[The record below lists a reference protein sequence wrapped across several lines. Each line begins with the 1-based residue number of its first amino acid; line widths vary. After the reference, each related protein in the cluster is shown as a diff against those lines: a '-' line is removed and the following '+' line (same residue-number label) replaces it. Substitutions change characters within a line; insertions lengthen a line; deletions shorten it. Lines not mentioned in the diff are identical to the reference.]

1 MPQFSILMANYNNAN
16 FIDAAIRSVL
26 DQTFSDWELVIV
38 DDASCDDSVER
49 IGKYLND
56 PRIRLYR
63 KKQNEGYTTALI
75 FGLTKVSSGIVG
87 FLDSDDALTMNAIER
102 AHAVHSQNP
111 QVGLVLS
118 QMIYCNE
125 QLISF
130 EMTVTR
136 AEHRK
141 VPLVWMTGP
150 NHFRSFK
157 MTAYN
162 KTAGLDA
169 RFKHAEDWDLV
180 FKLEE
185 VAPTYRID
193 EPLYRY
199 RITNSSASNAPQTHL
214 VGIRSSAHALYDAYR
229 RRGRA
234 HSDIPRP
241 VLLARL
247 VTAVRHSI
255 YLNEPTQAALFAFR
269 ALRIAPFQPSSWK
282 ALSQSVKAALRL
294 PAARRAAPNSSSV
307 ASLGTEAGE
316 DLVLRS
322 FAVSNLQSNT
332 GNIEPNCVVCIP
344 ILHKK
349 GHCIYGG
356 DFLISEEGTYRAI
369 FELDIKPYNFATDPV
384 VILDIYE
391 NFSARAILAES
402 LIGLADLRDRPRT
415 FHLDFIARKGYRV
428 EFRVFWREQSF
439 LKAHGVILKKL
450 KNAPHAAISGHDQP
464 RPSER
469 QRALA
474 TVKVSAIIPCYNGAR
489 WLAEAID
496 SIKAQTQ
503 GVDEIIVVD
512 DASTDDSYEIAR
524 EHDDV
529 IVLRNA
535 RNLGEGYSRNVGLRR
550 ATGDLITWLDADD
563 LWLPHHVHTLT
574 ALFER
579 YPEATAAFAAVER
592 FGLRNELIRGGV
604 PLGEPSNVF
613 WLAFRDW
620 VHTTIGSM
628 TRRSAL
634 LRIGGFDEHERYSVD
649 FDLWLRLSR
658 SHLFVCTYEV
668 TSRWRW
674 HGAQQSAH
682 QAEQIAALHRFR
694 RRYWERE
701 RATGDPGFAAEIE
714 ASMIDLWRE
723 DKKTAWDRGDASL
736 LRFLDGLAPLLPK
749 PPSVCGDAVGEHS
762 SKEPTNINDP

>member
-1 MPQFSILMANYNNAN
+1 MPQFSILMANYNNAP
-16 FIDAAIRSVL
+16 FIDAAILSVL
-26 DQTFSDWELVIV
+26 NQTFSDWELVIV
-38 DDASCDDSVER
+38 DDASRDDSVDR

-63 KKQNEGYTTALI
+63 KERNEGYTKALI

-87 FLDSDDALTMNAIER
+87 FLDSDDALTMDAIER
-102 AHAVHSQNP
+102 AHTVHSQNP

-118 QMIYCNE
+118 QLIYCNE
-125 QLISF
+125 QLVSI
-130 EMTVTR
+130 EATVTR
-136 AEHRK
+136 PEHRQ

-162 KTAGLDA
+162 KTAGLDV

-185 VAPTYRID
+185 VAPTFRID

-199 RITNSSASNAPQTHL
+199 RILDTSASHAPQTYM
-214 VGIRSSAHALYDAYR
+214 VGIRSNAHALYDAYQ

-234 HSDIPRP
+234 RSDIPRP
-241 VLLARL
+241 FLLARS
-247 VTAVRHSI
+247 VTAVRLSI
-255 YLNEPTQAALFAFR
+255 YLNEPAQAALFAFR

-282 ALSQSVKAALRL
+282 AISQSIQAALRL
-294 PAARRAAPNSSSV
+294 RAARRAAPTSSRV

-316 DLVLRS
+316 DMVLRS
-322 FAVSNLQSNT
+322 FGVSDLHSNT
-332 GNIEPNCVVCIP
+332 GNIEPNCIVCIP
-344 ILHKK
+344 LLHKK

-356 DFLISEEGTYRAI
+356 DFLISEEGAYRAV
-369 FELDIKPYNFATDPV
+369 FELDINPYSFADDPL

-391 NFSARAILAES
+391 NFSARVILAES
-402 LIGLADLRDRPRT
+402 LIGVADLRNQART

-450 KNAPHAAISGHDQP
+450 KSAASAAMSGHDQHTA
-464 RPSER
+464 SER
-469 QRALA
+469 LRALA
-474 TVKVSAIIPCYNGAR
+474 TAKVSAIIPCYNGAR
-489 WLAEAID
+489 WLSEAID

-512 DASTDDSYEIAR
+512 DASTDGSYEIAR
-524 EHDDV
+524 EHGDV
-529 IVLRNA
+529 IVLRNT
-535 RNLGEGYSRNVGLRR
+535 RNSGEGYSRNVGLRH

-563 LWLPHHVHTLT
+563 LWWPHHVRTLM
-574 ALFER
+574 ALLER
-579 YPEATAAFAAVER
+579 YPEATAAFAAVQR
-592 FGLRNELIRGGV
+592 FGLRNDLIRGDV
-604 PLGEPSNVF
+604 PPGEPSNVF

-668 TSRWRW
+668 TSQWRW
-674 HGAQQSAH
+674 HNEQQSAH
-682 QAEQIAALHRFR
+682 QADQIAALHRFR

-701 RATGDPGFAAEIE
+701 RATGDPSFAAEIE
-714 ASMIDLWRE
+714 ARMIDLWRE
-723 DKKTAWDRGDASL
+723 EIKTAWDQGDASQ
-736 LRFLDGLAPLLPK
+736 LRFLYGLASLLPK
-749 PPSVCGDAVGEHS
+749 PPSDLPEWTIRARAAAVVPRE
-762 SKEPTNINDP
+762 NA